1 MNQYTDIQ
9 ILECNRLHSE
19 EAKAGN
25 NENTALWQ
33 NNLQDIVHLSAGD
46 RVSVYGAMINEK
58 GAGGDT
64 IEIKGVNTG
73 VKKSF
78 SYINVSSINASDF
91 LPTGYEQINCSQVS
105 EEIDIRD
112 DTLTFV
118 QSYYQTANARNYM
131 HLPRKW
137 WYNASENSNHQWSFA
152 DKEASGMSRHF
163 VNVESDLF
171 SFKSIHYPIDMNAQ
185 ATPPPPNPQDLRYM
199 KPVNDN
205 KRYTIMMR
213 EYSFFSE
220 QSASDNY
227 QKIPIYN
234 EGARDPENS
243 NYFIYKELKQIK
255 LPKGFNSPDYVAN
268 EVSRQMQE
276 IVEEKLWKKGYYSSE
291 TPAGNI
297 TTPTPFYRT
306 ITTQSYK
313 PFNVA
318 YLYKE
323 VINDDDAENYGAIQ
337 QSFEDYYVNASWT
350 ISGWEYLSQYHVI
363 GCDKP
368 DLREAGVQIN
378 EKFIAFG
385 QNTNIG
391 ILGSELLEEWT
402 DTSNVITLDIAYNK
416 DYCDKIK
423 KFFDT
428 QTTYPEIW
436 EYFKETDNNYNPA
449 DTINN
454 SRWLHINRWKNA
466 SLTKTASADDA
477 QLGDSYYTTQ
487 AWHNTNKYYI
497 LNSALLPIYYDSSQK
512 DVFHPYN
519 GSNRPLINENK
530 FSYGCISSNA
540 SGYVVIKATENN
552 GIGSALYTEL
562 LSYIS
567 GETPVDTIEA
577 GRKIGFDMHFNAP
590 ALSYI
595 LPYAGYTQQINSFQ
609 TEFSKGTYNLN
620 QYDYWS
626 EFKDRGYRYVNK
638 LYFGATTPELNW
650 DGRSFSLSGLH
661 TPLNRSQN
669 VRNKDKLQ
677 PAYTDQT
684 DLAGDVVYLI
694 NPEDNLIDWT
704 PARKPYFVNAASNA
718 SGQAFS
724 VLNPNLVPWQIY
736 DNSTGIFISDFNL
749 TEKEWTN
756 SLWSILGFSYKQSN
770 SPINNRLIRTDNKN
784 VNNLQL
790 VTTNAEIGGADS
802 KLYVQNA
809 FGAPLYSNMMPIS
822 FTFNAVTNLS
832 TTKLLPNYPPIIQK
846 TQSISIIAE
855 NLPTRMIR
863 GYYCIRSNVLQQTPF
878 IGGKVNNTTMPIIG
892 VVNKITPSAD
902 FYTQGETS
910 LEFTITKPVR
920 LASITTSIHDPDG
933 SYANVGDQSTVLIK
947 IQRPV
952 SVTFDVA
959 TELMQEKQQKK

>member
-1 MNQYTDIQ
+1 MNQFTDIQ
-9 ILECNRLHSE
+9 IIECNRLHSE

-46 RVSVYGAMINEK
+46 RVSVHGAMINEK

-64 IEIKGVNTG
+64 IEIKGINTG
-73 VKKSF
+73 VKKTF
-78 SYINVSSINASDF
+78 SYINVSYINASDF
-91 LPTGYEQINCSQVS
+91 LPTGYEQINCSQKS
-105 EEIDIRD
+105 DIIDIRD

-137 WYNASENSNHQWSFA
+137 WYNACETSNHQWSYA
-152 DKEASGMSRHF
+152 DSEASGMSRHF
-163 VNVESDLF
+163 VNVETDPF
-171 SFKSIHYPIDMNAQ
+171 SFKSIHYPIDTQAQ
-185 ATPPPPNPQDLRYM
+185 GSPPDNYNDLRYM
-199 KPVNDN
+199 KPLNDN

-276 IVEEKLWKKGYYSSE
+276 IIEEKLWKKGYYSAI
-291 TPAGNI
+291 TPAGYI

-318 YLYKE
+318 CLYKE
-323 VINDDDAENYGAIQ
+323 VINDDLDENYGAIQ
-337 QSFEDYYVNASWT
+337 QSFEEYYVNASQT

-385 QNTNIG
+385 NNTNVG
-391 ILGSELLEEWT
+391 IYGSELLEEWS
-402 DTSNVITLDIAYNK
+402 DTSNLITLNIAYNQ
-416 DYCDKIK
+416 DYCDKMK

-436 EYFKETDNNYNPA
+436 EYFKESDNSYNSA

-477 QLGDSYYTTQ
+477 QLGDSYYTAQ
-487 AWHNTNKYYI
+487 AWWTNKYYI

-512 DVFHPYN
+512 DIFHPYN
-519 GSNRPLINENK
+519 GSNKPLINENK

-562 LSYIS
+562 LSYIAS
-567 GETPVDTIEA
+567 ETPVTTIEA
-577 GRKIGFDMHFNAP
+577 GRKIGFDYHFNAP

-595 LPYAGYTQQINSFQ
+595 LPFAGYTQQINSFQ
-609 TEFSKGTYNLN
+609 TDLSKGTYNLD

-626 EFKDRGYRYVNK
+626 EFKERGYRYVNK
-638 LYFGATTPELNW
+638 LYFGATTPQLNW
-650 DGRSFSLSGLH
+650 DGRSFSFSGLH
-661 TPLNRSQN
+661 TPLNRSQD
-669 VRNKDKLQ
+669 VRNNDPLQ
-677 PAYTDQT
+677 PTFTDKT
-684 DLAGDVVYLI
+684 DLAGDIVYLI
-694 NPEDNLIDWT
+694 NPVENLIDWT
-704 PARKPYFVNAASNA
+704 PARKPYSVDPAKNA
-718 SGQAFS
+718 SGQTFS
-724 VLNPNLVPWQIY
+724 ILNPNLVPWQIY

-756 SLWSILGFSYKQSN
+756 SLWSILGFSYKQFN
-770 SPINNRLIRTDNKN
+770 SQINNRLIRTDNKN
-784 VNNLQL
+784 VNSLQM

-802 KLYVQNA
+802 KVYVHNA
-809 FGAPLYSNMMPIS
+809 FGVPLYNNMMPMS
-822 FTFNAVTNLS
+822 FTFNNTLNAS
-832 TTKLLPNYPPIIQK
+832 TGKVIPNYPPIIQK
-846 TQSISIIAE
+846 TQSISIVAE

-863 GYYCIRSNVLQQTPF
+863 GYYTIRSNILQQTPF

-892 VVNKITPSAD
+892 IVNKITPSAD
-902 FYTQGETS
+902 FYTQQESS
-910 LEFTITKPVR
+910 LEFTVLKPMR
-920 LASITTSIHDPDG
+920 LASLTTSIHDPDG
-933 SYANVGDQSTVLIK
+933 SFANVGDQSAVLIK
-947 IQRPV
+947 IQKPV
-952 SVTFDVA
+952 AVTFDVA
-959 TELMQEKQQKK
+959 TELLEEQQQKK